1 MAHLY
6 WYLRALL
13 GTWLSDDRAQD
24 AWEYLLVVGGVSVG
38 IILAMT
44 AVPGLTDKLITAVCN
59 AIRSI
64 PTLKDNMSCPT

>member
-13 GTWLSDDRAQD
+13 GTWLRDERAQD
-24 AWEYLLVVGGVSVG
+24 AWEYLLVVGGVSVA

-44 AVPGLTDKLITAVCN
+44 AVPGLTDALIQAVCS
-59 AIRSI
+59 AIAGIETLSSI
-64 PTLKDNMSCPT
+64 QCPA

>member
-24 AWEYLLVVGGVSVG
+24 AWEYLLVVGGVSVV
-38 IILAMT
+38 IIAAMI

-64 PTLKDNMSCPT
+64 PNLTTMSCQT